1 MIWIV
6 LVTWLG
12 VFRHLHAGRFHLKL
26 YQHAKHTKECQ
37 SRCDQQ
43 MAAPSCASSPPISC
57 PRVFSRR
64 CCIQWRIEMFGG
76 RTHIGSMGWLGACS
90 SPLHSTFKH
99 AVPVNRTA
107 ARSAHESTADRQNG
121 SWHILAEN
129 AKHNLANSCLG
140 KWAFTEC
147 TSRQIYT
154 DLLNDCSN
162 FTIALK

>member
-1 MIWIV
+1 MDHACCMVGWFSASPCREISFKTLWTRSV
-6 LVTWLG
+6 KVNPVVTSRW
-12 VFRHLHAGRFHLKL
+12 
-26 YQHAKHTKECQ
+26 QHP
-37 SRCDQQ
+37 
-43 MAAPSCASSPPISC
+43 AALCPPLISC

-64 CCIQWRIEMFGG
+64 CCIQWRIEMFGVC
-76 RTHIGSMGWLGACS
+76 THIGSMGWLGACS

-107 ARSAHESTADRQNG
+107 AGSAHESTVDRQNG
-121 SWHILAEN
+121 SWHILAGN

-140 KWAFTEC
+140 KWAFTKC